1 MSELRVDNIVSEDGT
16 SAPVYSKGMTV
27 GAGQTFTVAG
37 DVAFNS
43 GATVTGVVTF
53 TEANLQ
59 ANLTVDSIN
68 STGIVTASVF
78 KGDGGQLTGIDSTAL
93 VDGNGA
99 TKVQANESGVVVTG
113 ITTVGTGGIVIGG
126 VTQTMGV
133 GHTVLG
139 GARNTYTENARNY
152 DARTFLSSGTLVVQE
167 PIVVDFCI
175 IGGGGGGA
183 THNTTNGNGGGGAG
197 QVVVGRGVTFPAGT
211 YQIEVGEGAAHTG
224 DHSQGGGGGRR
235 GEDSWI
241 LGPDYPTLGIGYT
254 ALGGGGG
261 QSTGQ
266 PGTDMPI
273 HDGGSGGGRCSG
285 NNPRFYA
292 IGDTYMT
299 NTMPISD
306 FNNDPYRNSGIIKG
320 YGNPGGNGVGWSGGG
335 GGGAGQVGYAGQDP
349 GPPTCGNGG
358 YGIILPWSYGVQEY
372 LAGGGGGGGNSSETC
387 GDGTYGGGRGTGST
401 GSFPHTS
408 YPYTQLT
415 AFPYGMGDVDA
426 KQGTG
431 SGGGAGSYWHVPS
444 AGHVG
449 GGGRGGS
456 GRVVIRWETN

>member
-16 SAPVYSKGMTV
+16 TAPVYTKGIAV
-27 GAGQTFTVAG
+27 GAGQTFTVTG

-43 GATVTGVVTF
+43 GATIAGVVTF
-53 TEANLQ
+53 TENLI
-59 ANLTVDSIN
+59 VDSIN

-78 KGDGGQLTGIDSTAL
+78 KGDGGQLTGIDATSL
-93 VDGNGA
+93 KDSDGNVI
-99 TKVQANESGVVVTG
+99 VQAEASGVVVTG
-113 ITTVGTGGIVIGG
+113 VTTVGTGGIVIGG

-152 DARTFLSSGTLVVQE
+152 DARTFLASGTLVVQE

-175 IGGGGGGA
+175 IAGGGGGA
-183 THNTTNGNGGGGAG
+183 THSTTNGNGGGGAG
-197 QVVVGRGVTFPAGT
+197 GVVVGRGVTFPAGT
-211 YQIEVGEGAAHTG
+211 YHIEVGEGAEVAG
-224 DHSQGGGGGRR
+224 AGYYGGGRR

-266 PGTDMPI
+266 TPAAMPM
-273 HDGGSGGGRCSG
+273 HDGGSGGGRSSS
-285 NNPRFYA
+285 NAPRYYA
-292 IGDTYMT
+292 VGDTYMT
-299 NTMPISD
+299 NTMPISG
-306 FNNDPYRNSGIIKG
+306 FNNDPYRNSGIVKG
-320 YGNPGGNGVGWSGGG
+320 YGQPGGGGVTWSGGG
-335 GGGAGQVGYAGQDP
+335 GGGAGQVGYDGVDN
-349 GPPTCGNGG
+349 GPPTSGNGG

-415 AFPYGMGDVDA
+415 GFPYGMGEVDA
-426 KQGTG
+426 KPGTG
-431 SGGGAGSYWHVPS
+431 SGGGAGSYWHTAN

-449 GGGRGGS
+449 GAGKGGS